1 MIDARTKLLALIGH
15 PVHHSLSPRFQ
26 NAALQHLG
34 LPFVYLAFDVPPK
47 RLQEAVRAFRV
58 LGVEGFNVTVPH
70 KEAICPF
77 LDGLEGEAAVLQ
89 AVNTVVHREGKL
101 LGYNTDVYGFLESLR
116 YEGVSVAG
124 KTFLLFGAG
133 GAAKSVLLALAREGA
148 SFVYLVNRTLRR
160 AVLLGEWAEK
170 TLQIPCRV
178 LPWGGKSL
186 PLVHGIINAT
196 SLGLG
201 GEMLPIPWETL
212 PSLEV
217 VVDLVYRR
225 DGTPL
230 VREAQARGIRS
241 FDGKRMLLYQGA
253 QSFFLFTGVP
263 APLEVMEH
271 ALFGGS

>member
-26 NAALQHLG
+26 NAALSYLG
-34 LPFVYLAFDVPPK
+34 LPFVYLAFDVPPENLGK
-47 RLQEAVRAFRV
+47 AVEAFRV
-58 LGVEGFNVTVPH
+58 LGVQGFNVTVPH

-77 LDGLEGEAAVLQ
+77 LDVLEDDAAVLQ

-101 LGYNTDVYGFLESLR
+101 FGYNTDVYGFLESLR
-116 YEGVSVAG
+116 YEGVPVLG

-133 GAAKSVLLALAREGA
+133 GAAKSVLLALAREKA
-148 SFVYLVNRTLRR
+148 SFVYLVNRTLKR
-160 AVLLGEWAEK
+160 AVLLKEWAEK
-170 TLQIPCRV
+170 VLQIPCEV
-178 LPWGGKSL
+178 LPWGTESL
-186 PLVHGIINAT
+186 PPVHGIINAT

-201 GEMLPIPWETL
+201 GEVLPIPWEAL

-217 VVDLVYRR
+217 VVDLVYRK

-230 VREAQARGIRS
+230 VHEAKVRGIRS

-253 QSFFLFTGVP
+253 QSFSLFTGVP
-263 APLEVMEH
+263 APLEVMER